1 METHHFKDTKM
12 TIVPT
17 PIETMGT
24 FIPYFTY
31 SYLRSFRVILAL
43 LWTKKIFTMNPERI
57 DDIELH
63 ELYVLQMD
71 LLVQLFRYTNQWYN
85 MGLRLLFQETPDH
98 PGSTHEKFSVINPPL
113 PFFFPTISKTPEV
126 FLLFPPQGQREPDST
141 GVSDWTFRLE
151 NTEVTKNNKVRKHR
165 PLLGFRGMDASNL
178 FKSNHIPIMSDHL
191 LQNSYP
197 IKPPRRSKIS
207 FLPTTTGLKSW
218 LKKRAKKKK
227 SFPDAGTCFFYENY
241 QATLTNYSVENFSP
255 IQPSW
260 KLNFHGLDQMIGWG
274 HELPS
279 FSREMRKRD
288 SIGNLRCFSEPS
300 RPGSL
305 VPNMRESKLPDK
317 VRGVTLKNENIVF
330 ESNKPF
336 YQSFEKSPVIMYK
349 YEALRRNHWNQ
360 DKGRKNLVSSIGF
373 QCLLE
378 AATRTWIC
386 TLQEN
391 PFGKVTLLVHRKFL

>member
-1 METHHFKDTKM
+1 METYQFKHTKM

-17 PIETMGT
+17 PIETMDD

-31 SYLRSFRVILAL
+31 SYLRSFRVILAF
-43 LWTKKIFTMNPERI
+43 LWTKKIFVMNPERM

-85 MGLRLLFQETPDH
+85 MGLRLLFQETPDP
-98 PGSTHEKFSVINPPL
+98 PGSTREKFSVINPPL
-113 PFFFPTISKTPEV
+113 PFFFPTISKPPDF
-126 FLLFPPQGQREPDST
+126 FLLFPHQGQREPDST
-141 GVSDWTFRLE
+141 GVSDWTFRFE
-151 NTEVTKNNKVRKHR
+151 NTEFIKNNKVRKPK
-165 PLLGFRGMDASNL
+165 PLLGFRGMDASSL
-178 FKSNHIPIMSDHL
+178 FISNPIPIRSDHL
-191 LQNSYP
+191 LPNSYP
-197 IKPPRRSKIS
+197 IKPGGRSKIP

-227 SFPDAGTCFFYENY
+227 SFPDSVTCFFYENY
-241 QATLTNYSVENFSP
+241 QATLKNYPVEKVSP
-255 IQPSW
+255 IQSSW

-274 HELPS
+274 PALPS
-279 FSREMRKRD
+279 FSGGMKKRD
-288 SIGNLRCFSEPS
+288 SVYNLRCFSEPS

-305 VPNMRESKLPDK
+305 VPNLNESKSSDK

-330 ESNKPF
+330 ESTKTF
-336 YQSFEKSPVIMYK
+336 FQSFEKSPVIMYK
-349 YEALRRNHWNQ
+349 YEALTRNHWNQ
-360 DKGRKNLVSSIGF
+360 PKGRKSSVSSIGF

-391 PFGKVTLLVHRKFL
+391 PFGKVTLLVQRKFL